1 MAVGSTQR
9 RHVRQAHRI
18 VVETM
23 TVTPRKGWLAKP
35 AREGIAHHAR
45 PSPIAVCEGMDRH
58 QAMMEA
64 NGDLVCRIRVEL
76 DPGAGIRE
84 GSPKL
89 GIDLP
94 PVAADILVRAAIG
107 PSPIRLFV
115 SKMSLIIGL
124 FLSEM
129 HLPIRFL
136 VSHHDEGL
144 PGSYPSKSG
153 HQFPDRDISHR
164 FHRKISKT
172 VPVGKFIMTA
182 KLAISSETSARL
194 SSVVISLKIEITR
207 DELRAV

>member
-1 MAVGSTQR
+1 MHRASTARGTLVHGAACLCADRTFCPTHRRCFIWHFAALPFLRSRTGEDEQPSNVMAVGSTQR

-124 FLSEM
+124 FL
-129 HLPIRFL
+129 
-136 VSHHDEGL
+136 
-144 PGSYPSKSG
+144 
-153 HQFPDRDISHR
+153 
-164 FHRKISKT
+164 
-172 VPVGKFIMTA
+172 
-182 KLAISSETSARL
+182 
-194 SSVVISLKIEITR
+194 
-207 DELRAV
+207 